1 MNGFVIAK
9 PKKDATT
16 ANAEDDYVSTKDPIL
31 KVFKVDQG
39 TVSFG
44 NELNTTKD
52 IPIPHPFSYKPF
64 IQVYA
69 ERIPGLNLSLVQST
83 NQVATGELVAV
94 VSFVQDSTFTIRFI
108 SLSSDPTGIYRYLYY
123 IFLDDAEQK

>member
-16 ANAEDDYVSTKDPIL
+16 ANPEDDYVSTKAPVL
-31 KVFKVDQG
+31 KVAKIVPGSID
-39 TVSFG
+39 FG
-44 NELNTTKD
+44 NELSTTKD
-52 IPIPHPFSYKPF
+52 VVVTHGFNYKPF
-64 IQVYA
+64 VQIYA

-94 VSFVQDSTFTIRFI
+94 VSFINDATFTIRFI
-108 SLSSDPTGIYRYLYY
+108 SLSSDPTGTYHYFYY
-123 IFLDDAEQK
+123 IFEDSTQ